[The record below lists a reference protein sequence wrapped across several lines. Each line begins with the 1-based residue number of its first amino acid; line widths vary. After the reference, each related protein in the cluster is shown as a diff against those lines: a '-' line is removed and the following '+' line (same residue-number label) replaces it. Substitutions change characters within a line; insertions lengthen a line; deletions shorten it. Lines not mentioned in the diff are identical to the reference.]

1 MVKVTDSDFNK
12 KLKGRENKIGQFT
25 HFPVRCL
32 EGVAV
37 SEMKV
42 GDLIT
47 INGKAVNLGIKDL
60 ATEVIKTPLLAVP
73 KTILVWILC
82 LFLQNFF
89 Y

>member
-12 KLKGRENKIGQFT
+12 KLKGRENKIGQFI

-37 SEMKV
+37 SDIN

-47 INGKAVNLGIKDL
+47 INGKAFGKKFGNQRLKQL
-60 ATEVIKTPLLAVP
+60 KS
-73 KTILVWILC
+73 
-82 LFLQNFF
+82 
-89 Y
+89 